1 MSYESIS
8 TLKASEKGDIRLV
21 RDENDTVLVQR
32 YWDID
37 RQLLK
42 KLMEIECPYIA
53 KTLDFGED
61 ENGFFTIEEYIEG
74 TPANETQFT
83 EKQAVQ
89 ALAELCEALKTLHKN
104 GIVHRDI
111 KPSNIIVGKDGHI
124 RLIDFDTARLMKEY
138 QSHDTGCLGTIGYAP
153 PEQYGFM
160 QTDARSD
167 IYAFGMTMEELLG
180 KSAAKP
186 KFRRIIAKCTAFDP
200 EKRYGDIS
208 LVERALKRRISL
220 VFVMVI
226 VCAAAVLIAV
236 GAFLLSGRD
245 EPQELLAHDTE
256 AFDTAET
263 PTSDSSSEP
272 VVSAEE
278 TAESISIEEITDSID
293 TSEQAA
299 DIPTSEAGEDSTLET
314 AEQTTEQAVP
324 PVIPTEEV
332 VIEETA
338 KAVQETEET
347 EEKVIVTSD
356 MLNPNRMTFE
366 TLQNENGK
374 NYDSYEYVFYDDPA
388 LHGSWVLCRTSRA
401 IPEGDIYFPG
411 TLEGY
416 QPKYITVLPDGTLNT
431 YNAGLRELNS
441 FRWTNGYCIDDS
453 TDIHKV
459 ERLFVLTTSDGT
471 QYLIYE
477 RKPMYN
483 GDDTMPLVYFI
494 YSRIGD

>member
-1 MSYESIS
+1 MRYEYIS
-8 TLKASEKGDIRLV
+8 ALKASEKGDIRLV
-21 RDENDTVLVQR
+21 RDENGTVLVQR
-32 YWDID
+32 YREID

-42 KLMEIECPYIA
+42 KLMEIECPYIV
-53 KTLDFGED
+53 KTLDLGED

-74 TPANETQFT
+74 TPANDTKFT

-89 ALAELCEALKTLHKN
+89 ALVELCEALKTLHKN

-124 RLIDFDTARLMKEY
+124 FLIDFDTARLMKEY
-138 QSHDTGCLGTIGYAP
+138 QSHDTGYLGTIGYAP

-180 KSAAKP
+180 KASAKP
-186 KFRRIIAKCTAFDP
+186 KYRRIIAKCTAFDP
-200 EKRYGDIS
+200 DKRYSDIS
-208 LVERALKRRISL
+208 LVARALKRRFPLIS
-220 VFVMVI
+220 VVAI
-226 VCAAAVLIAV
+226 VCAAAVLMAV
-236 GAFLLSGRD
+236 GAVVLSGRD
-245 EPQELLAHDTE
+245 EPQEQTSADLITSETADIPTTE
-256 AFDTAET
+256 IT
-263 PTSDSSSEP
+263 SEP
-272 VVSAEE
+272 VVS
-278 TAESISIEEITDSID
+278 
-293 TSEQAA
+293 SEK
-299 DIPTSEAGEDSTLET
+299 TEET
-314 AEQTTEQAVP
+314 AEQTETVTPPERAETEQTIPHETQSVTPAP
-324 PVIPTEEV
+324 QTEEQPVIENVTE
-332 VIEETA
+332 IP
-338 KAVQETEET
+338 QQ
-347 EEKVIVTSD
+347 
-356 MLNPNRMTFE
+356 NRMTFE
-366 TLQNENGK
+366 TLQDENGR
-374 NYDSYEYVFYDDPA
+374 NYDSYEYVFYDDPE
-388 LHGSWVLCRTSRA
+388 LHGSWVLCSTSRG
-401 IPEGDIYFPG
+401 IPEGEIRFPG

-459 ERLFVLTTSDGT
+459 ERLFVLTNSDGT

-494 YSRIGD
+494 YKRVG

>member
-1 MSYESIS
+1 MSYEFIS

-21 RDENDTVLVQR
+21 KDENATAFVQR
-32 YWDID
+32 YRDID

-42 KLMEIECPYIA
+42 KLMELNCVYIA
-53 KTLDFGED
+53 KTFDFGED

-89 ALAELCEALKTLHKN
+89 ALIELCEALKTLHKN

-111 KPSNIIVGKDGHI
+111 KPSNIIVAKDGHI
-124 RLIDFDTARLMKEY
+124 SLIDFDTARLMKEY
-138 QSHDTGCLGTIGYAP
+138 QSHDTGYLGTIGYAP

-180 KSAAKP
+180 KSAIKP

-200 EKRYGDIS
+200 EKRYSDIS
-208 LVERALKRRISL
+208 LVERALKRRFPLISVL
-220 VFVMVI
+220 AI
-226 VCAAAVLIAV
+226 VCAAAVMMAV
-236 GAFLLSGRD
+236 GAVLLSGRD
-245 EPQELLAHDTE
+245 VPQVLPAHDTE
-256 AFDTAET
+256 TTDTAEI
-263 PTSDSSSEP
+263 PTSESASEP
-272 VVSAEE
+272 IVSSEE
-278 TAESISIEEITDSID
+278 TAESIATEESIESID

-299 DIPTSEAGEDSTLET
+299 DTSEEATPEI
-314 AEQTTEQAVP
+314 AEQTTEQST
-324 PVIPTEEV
+324 PTEEA
-332 VIEETA
+332 I
-338 KAVQETEET
+338 VQETTEATQET
-347 EEKVIVTSD
+347 SEADENIAVTSD

-366 TLQNENGK
+366 TLQDENGR
-374 NYDSYEYVFYDDPA
+374 NYDSYEYVFYDDPE
-388 LHGSWVLCRTSRA
+388 LHGSWVLCSTSRA
-401 IPEGDIYFPG
+401 IPEGEIRFPG

-416 QPKYITVLPDGTLNT
+416 QPKYITVLPDGGLKT

-459 ERLFVLTTSDGT
+459 ERLFVLTNSDGT

-483 GDDTMPLVYFI
+483 GDDTMPHIYFI
-494 YSRIGD
+494 YKRVG

>member
-1 MSYESIS
+1 MRYEFIS
-8 TLKASEKGDIRLV
+8 TLKTSEKGDIRLV
-21 RDENDTVLVQR
+21 KDENGTLLIQR
-32 YWDID
+32 YRDID

-61 ENGFFTIEEYIEG
+61 EDGFFTIEEYIDG
-74 TPANETQFT
+74 TSANDTQFT

-89 ALAELCEALKTLHKN
+89 VLTELCEALKILHKN

-124 RLIDFDTARLMKEY
+124 RLIDFDTARLMKEF
-138 QSHDTGCLGTIGYAP
+138 QSHDTGYLGTIGYAP

-180 KSAAKP
+180 KSAIKP

-200 EKRYGDIS
+200 EKRYSNIS
-208 LVERALKRRISL
+208 LVERALKRRFPSAITAIIC
-220 VFVMVI
+220 VAV
-226 VCAAAVLIAV
+226 VLITM
-236 GAFLLSGRD
+236 GAFLLSGQA
-245 EPQELLAHDTE
+245 EPQEQTSYDITTS
-256 AFDTAET
+256 DTAEL
-263 PTSDSSSEP
+263 PTSESTSEP
-272 VVSAEE
+272 VVSSEE
-278 TAESISIEEITDSID
+278 TAESISIEESTDSID

-299 DIPTSEAGEDSTLET
+299 DTSKEATPET
-314 AEQTTEQAVP
+314 AEQTAEQPAP
-324 PVIPTEEV
+324 SAAPTEEA
-332 VIEETA
+332 VIEETTET
-338 KAVQETEET
+338 VQDTAETDENT
-347 EEKVIVTSD
+347 TVSSD

-374 NYDSYEYVFYDDPA
+374 NYDSYEYVFYDDPE
-388 LHGSWVLCRTSRA
+388 LHGSWVLCGTA
-401 IPEGDIYFPG
+401 KGIPEGDIYFPG

-416 QPKYITVLPDGTLNT
+416 MPKYITVLPDGELKT
-431 YNAGLRELNS
+431 YNAGLKELNS

-459 ERLFVLTTSDGT
+459 ERLFVLTNSDGT

-483 GDDTMPLVYFI
+483 GDDTMPHIYFI
-494 YSRIGD
+494 YKRVG

>member
-1 MSYESIS
+1 MRYEFIS

-21 RDENDTVLVQR
+21 KDENGTLLIQR
-32 YWDID
+32 YRDID

-61 ENGFFTIEEYIEG
+61 ENGFFTIEEYIDG
-74 TPANETQFT
+74 TSANDTQFT

-89 ALAELCEALKTLHKN
+89 VLTELCEALKTLHKN

-124 RLIDFDTARLMKEY
+124 RLIDFDTARLMKEF
-138 QSHDTGCLGTIGYAP
+138 QSHDTGYLGTIGYAP

-180 KSAAKP
+180 KSAIKP

-200 EKRYGDIS
+200 EKRYSNIS
-208 LVERALKRRISL
+208 LVERALKRRFPLISI
-220 VFVMVI
+220 VAI
-226 VCAAAVLIAV
+226 VCAAVVLITMGV
-236 GAFLLSGRD
+236 LLLS
-245 EPQELLAHDTE
+245 EQEEQQENTSHAIETSE
-256 AFDTAET
+256 TAEI
-263 PTSDSSSEP
+263 PTAENTSES
-272 VVSAEE
+272 VISYEE
-278 TAESISIEEITDSID
+278 TAESIATEERTESID
-293 TSEQAA
+293 TSEQAV
-299 DIPTSEAGEDSTLET
+299 DIPTAEASEEVMPET
-314 AEQTTEQAVP
+314 AEQTTEQTAP
-324 PVIPTEEV
+324 PTTPTEETG
-332 VIEETA
+332 I
-338 KAVQETEET
+338 QETTEATQET
-347 EEKVIVTSD
+347 SEADENITVTSD

-388 LHGSWVLCRTSRA
+388 LHGSWVLCGRSKG
-401 IPEGDIYFPG
+401 IPKGDIFFAG

-416 QPKYITVLPDGTLNT
+416 QPKYITVLPDGELKT

-459 ERLFVLTTSDGT
+459 ERMFVMTNSDGT
-471 QYLIYE
+471 QHLIYE
-477 RKPMYN
+477 RKPMGN
-483 GDDTMPLVYFI
+483 GDDTMLLVYFI
-494 YSRIGD
+494 YKRIGD